1 MLSEKTVKDYAG
13 RINLRRYLM
22 KIELLFTSFKDDE
35 KDFLGTLNEYAN
47 WVKVKIASTNLGY
60 L

>member
-13 RINLRRYLM
+13 GINLRRYLM

-47 WVKVKIASTNLGY
+47 
-60 L
+60 